1 MTVTS
6 RIEVGV
12 LGATGLVGQQLVA
25 MLDAHPWFRL
35 AWISASERSV
45 GKPYRELP
53 WRITRRLPQ
62 EAAHLIVDSLAPG
75 SAPKVL
81 FSALDAAV
89 AGETETA
96 FAAAGHIILSNARNH
111 RMDPCVPLVIP
122 EVNPGQLAALE
133 FQRQQKGWAG
143 AIITNPNCS
152 TIFLAM
158 ALAALRDF
166 KPQKVIVTT
175 MQALSGAGYPG
186 VASLDA
192 LGNIVPFIGGEEE
205 KIECETRKI
214 LGTFTQSGFA
224 PAQMQIS
231 AQTTRVPV
239 VNGHTE
245 IVSVELQER
254 AACEEV
260 LRSFENFS
268 GRPQELALPHAP
280 KSPLVHLDSVDR
292 PQPRFDVDRF
302 GGMAVQVGRVR
313 ECPVLGH
320 KFVLLGHN
328 LIRGAAGAA
337 LLNAELMHAE
347 GLLN

>member
-1 MTVTS
+1 MSVT
-6 RIEVGV
+6 RRTEVGI

-35 AWISASERSV
+35 TWISASERSA
-45 GKPYRELP
+45 GKRYCELP
-53 WRITRRLPQ
+53 WRITRPLPE
-62 EAAHLIVDSLAPG
+62 EAERLIVDSLNPG
-75 SAPKVL
+75 SAPKIL
-81 FSALDAAV
+81 FSALDAGV
-89 AGETETA
+89 AGETEAA
-96 FAAAGHIILSNARNH
+96 FASAGHIILSNARNH

-122 EVNPGQLAALE
+122 EVNVEHLSALA
-133 FQRQQKGWAG
+133 FQKQRKNSAG
-143 AIITNPNCS
+143 AIVTNPNCS

-166 KPQKVIVTT
+166 KPRKVIVTT

-192 LGNIVPFIGGEEE
+192 LGNIVPFIAGEED
-205 KIECETRKI
+205 KIECETKKI
-214 LGTFTQSGFA
+214 LGTFTENGFA
-224 PAQMQIS
+224 PAQVQIS

-245 IVSVELQER
+245 TVSVELQER
-254 AACEEV
+254 PTREEI
-260 LRSFENFS
+260 LRSFHNFS
-268 GRPQELALPHAP
+268 GRPQEIELPHAP
-280 KSPLVHLDSVDR
+280 KHPLVHFDSDDR
-292 PQPRFDVDRF
+292 PQPRLDVDRF

-337 LLNAELMHAE
+337 LLNAELMYAE
-347 GLLN
+347 GLFN